1 MTTIPSARFSKSN
14 WLELHLKHCSFL
26 TNGKC
31 GTILIKDSIVAGLI
45 RYQNMW
51 NGNFSFNTLNYGVG
65 GDKVQNVL
73 WQAHN
78 LPAVK
83 SVRMLQS
90 CEVQIIS
97 IWIHLKISLMVSS
110 RLGRR
115 LKGFTRVLMFLFAEF
130 IPIDSYWSINRVYI
144 KDVNETL
151 KLKSVRFLFRYIGQN
166 TSWTMAIGS
175 LNPKLFY
182 SVKIHLVERVIQSY
196 LNLYAYAKVLRIS
209 MTLEISTFIS

>member
-1 MTTIPSARFSKSN
+1 MTAIPSARFSKSN

-51 NGNFSFNTLNYGVG
+51 NENFSFNTLNCGVG

-78 LPAVK
+78 LRALK

-90 CEVQIIS
+90 SEVQIIS

-110 RLGRR
+110 RLARR
-115 LKGFTRVLMFLFAEF
+115 LKGSTRVFLFAEF
-130 IPIDSYWSINRVYI
+130 ILIDSY
-144 KDVNETL
+144 
-151 KLKSVRFLFRYIGQN
+151 
-166 TSWTMAIGS
+166 
-175 LNPKLFY
+175 
-182 SVKIHLVERVIQSY
+182 
-196 LNLYAYAKVLRIS
+196 
-209 MTLEISTFIS
+209 